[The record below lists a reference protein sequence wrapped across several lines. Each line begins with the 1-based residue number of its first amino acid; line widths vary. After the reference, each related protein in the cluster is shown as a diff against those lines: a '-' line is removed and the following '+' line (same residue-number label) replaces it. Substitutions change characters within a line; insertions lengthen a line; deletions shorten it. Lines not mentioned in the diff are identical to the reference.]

1 MNHRM
6 SRLFR
11 SPNRRWIWVASAVLV
26 LAAGVA
32 IVLTQI
38 DPSRLTGTVG
48 EQPTATP
55 GAAGP
60 AQNLINGPLVFVE
73 NVGQFSDT
81 VRFQA
86 PGGNRTLWLTG
97 DAFWVTV
104 LPTSSAS
111 GGQPVN
117 LAISFPGANANP
129 ALEAFDALDTS
140 VSYFVGNNAANWHAG
155 VPVWGG
161 VRYKD
166 LYPGIDLEMVGAYS
180 QWQPRL
186 VARSGANLD
195 AVRMHIE
202 GADSLTLEGDQ
213 LRLST
218 AAGDLIMPLLAADE
232 DGSPS
237 VTVDHDILS
246 PYAYVPALPLDQ
258 QTTGAGSTSSD
269 LLYSTFLVGDH
280 KDWGNSIAVD
290 GMGSAYITGETN
302 STNFPSSPGASG
314 TAGSSLQDLFV
325 AKLNA
330 TGTALEYF
338 VLLGGSSDDW
348 GADIAI
354 DGTGNAYVT
363 GGTRSGD
370 FPATAGAYDT
380 ACGLDGSCDSAGLG
394 IPNDDAFV
402 IKLDPTGLNLA
413 YATFLGGSGSEGGAG
428 IAIDDSGRAYVVG
441 STQSSNFPT
450 TSGAL
455 DTSHGG
461 LSDGFVVRLN
471 AAGSDLEYGTFLGG
485 GGNDIAE
492 DIAVYENSA
501 FVTGSTFS
509 PGFSTT
515 PGAFITTHTGLYGA
529 FVTKLSAD
537 GATLVYSTF
546 LSASALEYGRAIAVD
561 STGSAYVTGEINS
574 DGLPTTPG
582 AYDSVYHGQI
592 DGFVVKL
599 NPDGSDLLHATFL
612 GGSDRD
618 RGYSIALDAAG
629 NAYIT
634 GDTESSDFPTTP
646 DGVDTSYNGSTSSNR
661 GDVFFVK
668 LESDGSDLVYATF
681 LGGSGGDVGRGID
694 VDTVG
699 DAYVT
704 GYTNSG
710 DFPITAGAFNAAL
723 NGCTTCDDAFVIK
736 LRSPAAPAVAYSIS
750 GQVVDASGRPLSDV
764 TITDHKGNSA
774 LTDSNGNYEL
784 DELLAGAYTVTLS
797 AGGKTFPSTTRAI
810 DVPPSATNQDFVLLP
825 EPVCTDLTPEAAG
838 TLTFTSTQGLPTQL
852 TFPTGTVAHTTTL
865 CLTPTLTAAQAGAVL
880 IGDGFEVAAYQDGVL
895 QPDFAFGQPVTV
907 DLRYSGSDVQPVS
920 DQAQLLLQRWTGTQ
934 WVDVAEE
941 CTPPA
946 SYDRLPAENRVSI
959 SICSTGQF
967 ALFGPTH
974 QLHVPFLLLRR

>member
-1 MNHRM
+1 M
-6 SRLFR
+6 SRLLR
-11 SPNRRWIWVASAVLV
+11 SPNRRWLWIAGAVLV
-26 LAAGVA
+26 LAAGAA

-55 GAAGP
+55 GASGP
-60 AQNLINGPLVFVE
+60 AQNLVNGPLIFVE

-97 DAFWVTV
+97 NAFWVTV

-111 GGQPVN
+111 GGQLVN
-117 LAISFPGANANP
+117 LAISFPGANVDP
-129 ALEAFDALDTS
+129 TLEAFDALDTS
-140 VSYFVGNNAANWHAG
+140 VSYFVGNDAANWHAG

-166 LYPGIDLEMVGAYS
+166 LYPGIDLEMVGAYA

-186 VARSGANLD
+186 VARSGASLD

-232 DGSPS
+232 AGSPS
-237 VTVDHDILS
+237 ITPDHDILS
-246 PYAYVPALPLDQ
+246 PYTFVPTQPLDQ
-258 QTTGAGSTSSD
+258 QTTSAGTTSPD

-290 GMGSAYITGETN
+290 GSGSAYVTGETN
-302 STNFPSSPGASG
+302 STSFPSSPGVSG
-314 TAGSSLQDLFV
+314 TAGGSLQDLFV

-338 VLLGGSSDDW
+338 ILLGGSSDDW

-354 DGTGNAYVT
+354 DGAGNAYVT

-380 ACGLDGSCDSAGLG
+380 ACGIDGSCDSAGMG

-402 IKLDPTGLNLA
+402 IKLDPTGSTLA
-413 YATFLGGSGSEGGAG
+413 YATFLGGSASEGGAG

-441 STQSSNFPT
+441 STQSSTFPT
-450 TSGAL
+450 TSGAP
-455 DTSHGG
+455 DSAHGG

-471 AAGSDLEYGTFLGG
+471 AAGSDLDYATFLGG

-492 DIAVYENSA
+492 DVAVYQNSA
-501 FVTGSTFS
+501 FVTGCTFS
-509 PGFSTT
+509 PGFPTT

-529 FVTKLSAD
+529 FVTKLSPD
-537 GATLVYSTF
+537 GSALEYSTF
-546 LSASALEYGRAIAVD
+546 LSASALEYGRGIAAD
-561 STGSAYVTGEINS
+561 STGNAYVTGEVNS
-574 DGLPTTPG
+574 GDLLTTPG
-582 AYDSVYHGQI
+582 AYDQVYHGQI
-592 DGFVVKL
+592 DGFVAKL
-599 NPDGSDLLHATFL
+599 NPSGSDLLYATYL
-612 GGSDRD
+612 GGGGKDK
-618 RGYSIALDAAG
+618 GQSIVLDAAG
-629 NAYIT
+629 NAYIV
-634 GDTESSDFPTTP
+634 GDTESSDFPTTL
-646 DGVDTSYNGSTSSNR
+646 DGVDTSYNSSTAPSR
-661 GDVFFVK
+661 GDAFMAK
-668 LESDGSDLVYATF
+668 LTADGSALVYATF
-681 LGGSGGDVGRGID
+681 LGGSGGDDGRGID
-694 VDTVG
+694 VDTSG

-710 DFPITAGAFNAAL
+710 DFPITPGAFNATH
-723 NGCTTCDDAFVIK
+723 NGCTTCDDAFVVK
-736 LRSPAAPAVAYSIS
+736 LHPPAAPAAVYSIS
-750 GQVVDASGRPLSDV
+750 GKVVDARGDPLPDISV
-764 TITDHKGNSA
+764 TDDKGNTT
-774 LTDSNGNYEL
+774 LTDSNGNYKL

-797 AGGKTFPSTTRAI
+797 ADGKTFPSSTRAI

-852 TFPTGTVAHTTTL
+852 TFPTGTVAYTTTL
-865 CLTPTLTAAQAGAVL
+865 CLTPTLTATQAGAVL
-880 IGDGFEVAAYQDGVL
+880 IGDGFEIAAYQDGVL

-907 DLRYSGSDVQPVS
+907 DLRYSDSDLQLVN
-920 DQAQLLLQRWTGTQ
+920 DQDQLVLQRWMGRQ
-934 WVDVAEE
+934 WVDVADE

-946 SYDRLPAENRVSI
+946 SYGRFPAENRVSI
-959 SICSTGQF
+959 TICSTGQF

-974 QLHVPFLLLRR
+974 QLYLPLVLLRH